1 VRSINFGRF
10 VVTLIGSM
18 GYFLIV
24 NCVGYEEQE
33 CWHTVVM
40 YLIPGP

>member
-1 VRSINFGRF
+1 MRSIYFGRF

-18 GYFLIV
+18 GYFLMA
-24 NCVGYEEQE
+24 NRVGHKEQE